1 VGYPPEGETTLRP
14 GGVTARY
21 GLVFLSLLSFLIS
34 FFGSRVFTT
43 LYPDTVV
50 VSGGIHFHHFWIGIL
65 FVAASGGLALSA
77 QNDSLNRVLAVVY
90 GVGLGLIGDEVGLLL
105 TFGDYT
111 SLLTYEVV
119 LGAVAVLLMVIFL
132 IAYSHELEKDVLKV
146 AMRERLIYIG
156 VFVALF
162 SGLFIAFDMFF
173 AALACLVTGVVIA
186 AVGFAMGRR
195 RSSRAS

>member
-1 VGYPPEGETTLRP
+1 MLRQR
-14 GGVTARY
+14 GVTARY

-65 FVAASGGLALSA
+65 FVAASGGLALTV

-90 GVGLGLIGDEVGLLL
+90 GVGLGLIGDEVGLLM
-105 TFGDYT
+105 TFGDYN

-146 AMRERLIYIG
+146 AMRERLMYIG

-195 RSSRAS
+195 RSSRAPQS